1 MNDEPFID
9 KCALHF
15 YYPTKN
21 HDRASFV
28 EVSPHVYVNLSD
40 ESKEAWKKDILLVE
54 AIWAEGVT
62 DSTYSCLVH
71 FHRAL

>member
-40 ESKEAWKKDILLVE
+40 ESKEA
-54 AIWAEGVT
+54 
-62 DSTYSCLVH
+62 
-71 FHRAL
+71 